1 MKEGIKIKPYHFAIS
16 FVLIAITFI
25 IISDIRTNSLN
36 AVVNNRKEI
45 DRYIDTAIDDAAIRL
60 IEVGENNAIN
70 INKEKA
76 IESFMASLYSSFNI
90 LSNRDKQKELSL
102 YIPVIAVTVE
112 DGYYIY
118 YYDEYKDD
126 KGYTHAIARWS
137 EKFPYYYEDEHFI
150 YGFTLGDNISILDKN
165 RKMDGGGKQKVYE
178 MNFNEINEK
187 YSSVI
192 SSPEHFLLNN
202 EKFNTVRKTIITE
215 LIESSMAYYTSHHN
229 RIAANNG
236 ITYNFSLPSISNNE
250 WMPYLDDW
258 GIFIVFQ
265 GYPYG
270 NEAGEVYNRLASA
283 GVKITKDKVY
293 YIEQADW
300 YLVYHK
306 GSCSKI
312 NEASILYRTD
322 PYLTEREC
330 VSEGA
335 YACPECNTTGINV
348 PEYSIH

>member
-1 MKEGIKIKPYHFAIS
+1 MKEVVKIKLYHFTIS

-25 IISDIRTNSLN
+25 IISDIRTNNLN
-36 AVVNNRKEI
+36 AVVNNKKEI

-60 IEVGENNAIN
+60 IEVGENNQIS

-76 IESFMASLYSSFNI
+76 IDSFMASLYSSFNI

-137 EKFPYYYEDEHFI
+137 EKNPYYYEDEDFI

-165 RKMDGGGKQKVYE
+165 GLLDGSGKQKVYE
-178 MNFNEINEK
+178 MNFNEMKEK
-187 YSSVI
+187 YPNNI
-192 SSPEHFLLNN
+192 SLREHFLLNN
-202 EKFNTVRKTIITE
+202 ERFNTVRKTKIAE
-215 LIESSMAYYTSHHN
+215 LIESTMAYYTSHHN
-229 RIAANNG
+229 KIASNYG
-236 ITYNFSLPSISNNE
+236 ITYNFSLPSIRNNK

-258 GIFIVFQ
+258 GIFAVFQ

-270 NEAGEVYNRLASA
+270 NEAGEVYNRIASA
-283 GVKITKDKVY
+283 GAKITKDKLY
-293 YIEQADW
+293 YIEQVDW
-300 YLVYHK
+300 YLIYHK
-306 GSCSKI
+306 GTCTKI
-312 NEASILYRTD
+312 NEGSILYRAD
-322 PYLTEREC
+322 PYLTIREC
-330 VSEGA
+330 ASEGA
-335 YACPECNTTGINV
+335 YACPECNVTGIGP
-348 PEYSIH
+348 PEYTIH